1 MFSVVEIV
9 CEIRIH
15 LQNLGCRNLVMVLLI
30 LIYHNLLKA
39 SPRVLLNIGRNKNYS
54 TIDLC
59 FHPCTADSIDL

>member
-15 LQNLGCRNLVMVLLI
+15 LQNLGCRNLVIVLLI

-39 SPRVLLNIGRNKNYS
+39 SRRVLLNP
-54 TIDLC
+54 L
-59 FHPCTADSIDL
+59 FHNVEKWPNIL